1 MDNTIPI
8 EMTPDDAGKL
18 SALIDQCLKVI
29 KESNERSVER
39 HAEMA
44 QLQDETKRIMNDVRR
59 MLDVET
65 TL

>member
-8 EMTPDDAGKL
+8 DITPDDAGKI
-18 SALIDQCLKVI
+18 SALIDQCIKVI

-39 HAEMA
+39 YAEIA
-44 QLQDETKRIMNDVRR
+44 QLQDETKRIIADVRR